1 MAKSGNPVTF
11 SRIRGSYRRR
21 LLDHLSDGPSTV
33 TGSSKAVT
41 LRLPHAS
48 AELKRMRE
56 EGLIQSD
63 SGPGQRGAKQHL
75 TAAGWQVILGDE
87 LARLAESR
95 IDSIPEHAIGKLLA
109 KDGPQLLLAYTK
121 SLTSPLIPLPWS
133 GDFSHSEQTVIS
145 SGIKGVKAE
154 YVWAVA
160 REAEVRWY
168 DLTSLE
174 QVPPP
179 SEDQS
184 TSSLSDWVEPAPVI
198 GLVRARLLDPRQS
211 LKLAIGSWFGEP
223 GQEGWPDLPMPMG
236 ESESWTLGT
245 AHESSSPLQ
254 SQCPICAILPDRLS
268 TTTLLSAASNG
279 ALVIAE
285 ASLLGRQG
293 DAIPL
298 SILDSWINR
307 AHPRLTQTERR
318 HRLQGLIQAI
328 RKGRRKRSGNIR
340 VEESTWRRFQSD
352 WSKHQWIEKSEV
364 ENIIIDVQ
372 GLSST
377 AWLSLIDWSLAR
389 QETTPVVLQYPP
401 GHHDSKQLHS
411 VFQDPRTR
419 LAILSQ
425 EPEEPLAYPTLRPD
439 PIRPLS
445 WYLLKLAGD
454 VELPCKVTHRPPP
467 SFTSPPPL
475 WVPPNSASTLEEVVA
490 AARLAAGDSAP
501 PDASEESSEEM
512 RLFAAS
518 LRYPEG
524 DADWAD
530 RIESVDPLAAWIAC
544 PDDNRWP
551 LWRRQSNQLGADWI
565 SLLPVEKV
573 PIEFLA
579 EVAGTAPNEWQVLAH
594 NHLVQRIRDEDDLA
608 LRLRTLIDSHHFNDV
623 ASSWLTS
630 TLLSQVAWL
639 PLELASD
646 LARWAPNSIAKSLPS
661 NIIPALTG
669 LIWLSSQGELDDNWV
684 RDIEASQRS
693 SPIINGWI
701 SLLSTVRDDRSPSV
715 EEIREITSLPI
726 EWWAPFSPL
735 LFNIITE
742 GVDGRE
748 MLLGE
753 SIPWASALFRKIG
766 EIHTIPG
773 LGEIEHPG
781 CPTDLVSRLE
791 RILQGVEI
799 EVELQGFAELTDI
812 LNTLKSILVDTKPVV
827 GQIHPMIGW
836 LLQPR
841 ERWPAFSAT
850 EIVNGDPEVAARL
863 AAGIS
868 GYHDGLRESAQR
880 RL

>member
-1 MAKSGNPVTF
+1 
-11 SRIRGSYRRR
+11 
-21 LLDHLSDGPSTV
+21 LDHLSDGPSTV

-401 GHHDSKQLHS
+401 GHHDQDQLHS

>member
-401 GHHDSKQLHS
+401 GHHDQDQLHS

-475 WVPPNSASTLEEVVA
+475 WEPPHSASTLEEVVA

-501 PDASEESSEEM
+501 PDASEDSSEEM

>member
-401 GHHDSKQLHS
+401 GHHDQDQLHS

-475 WVPPNSASTLEEVVA
+475 WVPPNSASTLEEVVV

>member
-75 TAAGWQVILGDE
+75 TAAGWQVIIGDE
-87 LARLAESR
+87 LARLAESH
-95 IDSIPEHAIGKLLA
+95 IDLIPEHAIGKLLA

-121 SLTSPLIPLPWS
+121 PLTSPLIPLPWS

-168 DLTSLE
+168 DLESLE
-174 QVPPP
+174 QVPAP
-179 SEDQS
+179 SDDQS
-184 TSSLSDWVEPAPVI
+184 TTSLSDWVEPAPVI

-223 GQEGWPDLPMPMG
+223 GTEGWPDLPMPMG

-352 WSKHQWIEKSEV
+352 WSKHQWSEKSEV

-401 GHHDSKQLHS
+401 GHHDQDQLHS

-475 WVPPNSASTLEEVVA
+475 WLPPNSASTLEEAVA
-490 AARLAAGDSAP
+490 AARIAAGDSAP
-501 PDASEESSEEM
+501 PDASEDSSEEM

-579 EVAGTAPNEWQVLAH
+579 EVAGTAPNDWQELAH
-594 NHLVQRIRDEDDLA
+594 NHLVQRIRNEDDLA

-639 PLELASD
+639 PPELASD

-669 LIWLSSQGELDDNWV
+669 LTWLSSQGELGDNWV

-701 SLLSTVRDDRSPSV
+701 SLLSTVRDDRNPSV
-715 EEIREITSLPI
+715 EEIREITSLPV

-735 LFNIITE
+735 LFNAITE

-791 RILQGVEI
+791 RILQGAEI
-799 EVELQGFAELTDI
+799 DVELQGFAELTDI

-868 GYHDGLRESAQR
+868 GYHDGLRESTQR

>member
-75 TAAGWQVILGDE
+75 TAAGWQVIIGDE
-87 LARLAESR
+87 LARLAESH
-95 IDSIPEHAIGKLLA
+95 IDLIPEHAIGKLLA

-121 SLTSPLIPLPWS
+121 PLTSPLIPLPWS

-168 DLTSLE
+168 DLESLE
-174 QVPPP
+174 QVPAP
-179 SEDQS
+179 SDDQS
-184 TSSLSDWVEPAPVI
+184 TTSLSDWVEPAPVI

-223 GQEGWPDLPMPMG
+223 GPEGWPDLPMPMG

-352 WSKHQWIEKSEV
+352 WSKHQWSEKSEV

-401 GHHDSKQLHS
+401 GHHDQDQLHS

-475 WVPPNSASTLEEVVA
+475 WLPPNSASTLEEAVA
-490 AARLAAGDSAP
+490 AARIAAGDSAP
-501 PDASEESSEEM
+501 PDASEDSSEEM

-579 EVAGTAPNEWQVLAH
+579 EVAGTAPNDWQELAH

-639 PLELASD
+639 PPELASD

-669 LIWLSSQGELDDNWV
+669 LTWLSSQGELGDNWV

-701 SLLSTVRDDRSPSV
+701 SLLSTVRDDRNPSV
-715 EEIREITSLPI
+715 EEIREITSLPV

-735 LFNIITE
+735 LFNAITE

-791 RILQGVEI
+791 RILQGAEI
-799 EVELQGFAELTDI
+799 DVELQGFAELTDI

-863 AAGIS
+863 ASGIS
-868 GYHDGLRESAQR
+868 GYHDGLRESTQR

>member
-168 DLTSLE
+168 DLISLE

-352 WSKHQWIEKSEV
+352 WSKHQWSEKSEV

-401 GHHDSKQLHS
+401 GHHDQDQLHS

>member
-352 WSKHQWIEKSEV
+352 WSKHQWSEKSEV

-401 GHHDSKQLHS
+401 GHHDQDQLHS

>member
-1 MAKSGNPVTF
+1 
-11 SRIRGSYRRR
+11 
-21 LLDHLSDGPSTV
+21 LDHLSDGPSTV

-121 SLTSPLIPLPWS
+121 SLTSPLIPLPWI

-340 VEESTWRRFQSD
+340 VEESIWRCFQSD

-401 GHHDSKQLHS
+401 GHHDQDQLHS

-791 RILQGVEI
+791 RVLQGVEI

>member
-1 MAKSGNPVTF
+1 
-11 SRIRGSYRRR
+11 
-21 LLDHLSDGPSTV
+21 LDHLSDGPSTV
-33 TGSSKAVT
+33 TGSSKAVA

-75 TAAGWQVILGDE
+75 TAAGWQVFLGDE
-87 LARLAESR
+87 LARLAESS

-121 SLTSPLIPLPWS
+121 PLTSPLIPLPWS

-168 DLTSLE
+168 NLASLE
-174 QVPPP
+174 QVPAP
-179 SEDQS
+179 SDDQS
-184 TSSLSDWVEPAPVI
+184 TISLTDWVEPAPVI

-223 GQEGWPDLPMPMG
+223 GIEGWPDLPMPMG

-245 AHESSSPLQ
+245 AHESISPLQ

-268 TTTLLSAASNG
+268 TTTLLSAASHG

-293 DAIPL
+293 DALPL

-307 AHPRLTQTERR
+307 AHPRLTETERR

-352 WSKHQWIEKSEV
+352 WSKHQWSEKSKV

-401 GHHDSKQLHS
+401 GHHDPGQLHS

-490 AARLAAGDSAP
+490 AARLAAGGSAP
-501 PDASEESSEEM
+501 PDASEDSSEEM

-530 RIESVDPLAAWIAC
+530 RIESIDPLAAWIAC

-551 LWRRQSNQLGADWI
+551 LWRRQGNRLGADWI

-579 EVAGTAPNEWQVLAH
+579 EVAGTAPNDWQELAH
-594 NHLVQRIRDEDDLA
+594 NHLVRRIRDEDDLA

-630 TLLSQVAWL
+630 TLLSQIAWL
-639 PLELASD
+639 PPELASD
-646 LARWAPNSIAKSLPS
+646 LARWAPNSISKSLPS

-669 LIWLSSQGELDDNWV
+669 LTWLSSQGELDDNWV
-684 RDIEASQRS
+684 RDIEESQRS
-693 SPIINGWI
+693 SPIINGWT
-701 SLLSTVRDDRSPSV
+701 SLLSTVRDDRTPSV

-735 LFNIITE
+735 LFNTITE

-748 MLLGE
+748 MLLRE
-753 SIPWASALFRKIG
+753 NIPWASALFRQIG

-773 LGEIEHPG
+773 IGEIEHPG
-781 CPTDLVSRLE
+781 CPSDLVSRLE
-791 RILQGVEI
+791 RILQGVEND
-799 EVELQGFAELTDI
+799 VELQGFAELTDI
-812 LNTLKSILVDTKPVV
+812 LNTLKSILVDTKPDV

-841 ERWPAFSAT
+841 ERWPAFTAT
-850 EIVNGDPEVAARL
+850 EIVNGDPEVSARL

-868 GYHDGLRESAQR
+868 GYHDGLRESTQR

>member
-1 MAKSGNPVTF
+1 MTY
-11 SRIRGSYRRR
+11 SRIRGSYRRM

-33 TGSSKAVT
+33 TGSSKAVG

-75 TAAGWQVILGDE
+75 TAAGWKIFIGDE
-87 LARLAESR
+87 LARLADSSV
-95 IDSIPEHAIGKLLA
+95 DSIPEHAVGKLLA

-121 SLTSPLIPLPWS
+121 PLSSPLIPLPWS
-133 GDFSHSEQTVIS
+133 GDFSHSDQTSIS
-145 SGIKGVKAE
+145 SGIQGVKDG

-168 DLTSLE
+168 DLESLK
-174 QVPPP
+174 QVPAP
-179 SEDQS
+179 SDDQS
-184 TSSLSDWVEPAPVI
+184 TSSLSDWVEPSPVI

-223 GQEGWPDLPMPMG
+223 PIERWPDLPMPMG

-245 AHESSSPLQ
+245 AHESVSPLQ

-293 DAIPL
+293 DALPL
-298 SILDSWINR
+298 SILESWISR
-307 AHPRLTQTERR
+307 AHPRLTETERR
-318 HRLQGLIQAI
+318 HRLQGLTQAI

-352 WSKHQWIEKSEV
+352 WSNHQWSEKTEV
-364 ENIIIDVQ
+364 ENTIIDVQ

-377 AWLSLIDWSLAR
+377 AWLSLIDWSLSR

-401 GHHDSKQLHS
+401 GQHDSRQLHS

-425 EPEEPLAYPTLRPD
+425 EPEESLAYPTLRPD

-475 WVPPNSASTLEEVVA
+475 WAPPNSASDLEEVVSA
-490 AARLAAGDSAP
+490 AKLAAGGSAP
-501 PDASEESSEEM
+501 PNASDESSEEM

-524 DADWAD
+524 DIDWAD

-551 LWRRQSNQLGADWI
+551 LWRRQGIRLGADWI
-565 SLLPVEKV
+565 SLLDVEKV

-579 EVAGTAPNEWQVLAH
+579 EVAGTAPYDWQELAH
-594 NHLVQRIRDEDDLA
+594 NHLVQRIRNEDDLA
-608 LRLRTLIDSHHFNDV
+608 LRLRTLIDSHNFSDL
-623 ASSWLTS
+623 ASAWLTS

-639 PLELASD
+639 PSELAAD
-646 LARWAPNSIAKSLPS
+646 LARWAPNNISKSLPS

-669 LIWLSSQGELDDNWV
+669 LTWLSSQGELDDSWV
-684 RDIEASQRS
+684 RKIEESQRS
-693 SPIINGWI
+693 SPIINGWT
-701 SLLSTVRDDRSPSV
+701 SLLSTVRDDRIPTI
-715 EEIREITSLPI
+715 EEIREITSLPL

-735 LFNIITE
+735 LFSTITE
-742 GVDGRE
+742 GGEGRE
-748 MLLGE
+748 MLIME
-753 SIPWASALFRKIG
+753 NISWASALFRPIG
-766 EIHTIPG
+766 EVHIIPG
-773 LGEIEHPG
+773 IGAVEHPG
-781 CPTDLVSRLE
+781 CPADIVSRLE
-791 RILQGVEI
+791 RILQGVDVDE
-799 EVELQGFAELTDI
+799 ELHGFAELTDI
-812 LNTLKSILVDTKPVV
+812 LNAFKSILTGTKPVV
-827 GQIHPMIGW
+827 GKIHPMVGW

-841 ERWPAFSAT
+841 DRWPAFTAT
-850 EIVNGDPEVAARL
+850 EIISGDSEVAARL
-863 AAGIS
+863 ASGKS
-868 GYHDGLRESAQR
+868 GYHHGLRESSQR

>member
-1 MAKSGNPVTF
+1 
-11 SRIRGSYRRR
+11 
-21 LLDHLSDGPSTV
+21 LDHLSDGPSTV

-121 SLTSPLIPLPWS
+121 SLTSPLIPLPWI

-401 GHHDSKQLHS
+401 GHHDQDQLHS